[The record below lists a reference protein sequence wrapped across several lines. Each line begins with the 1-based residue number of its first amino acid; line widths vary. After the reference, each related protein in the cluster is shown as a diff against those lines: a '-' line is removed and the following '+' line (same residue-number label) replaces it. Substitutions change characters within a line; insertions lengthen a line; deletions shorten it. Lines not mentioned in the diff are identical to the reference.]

1 MARQGTC
8 LVAGGV
14 GGVPSC
20 DLIWMHTAYT
30 ELMPLQGVDSSAL
43 PTPAQQPLSDT
54 APTPDPCPLAQP
66 LPSLQTDCFKNP
78 EPPLAQPSNVQL
90 LGKKASSAPS
100 LPNVQCWGLGSVMR
114 PLVLQRSCLWW
125 FISGNLSCCPPNP
138 LRHST
143 PRGSSFLWGKCPCG
157 PSPIGLSTAMT
168 DPAEKTDCGPKRV
181 CVCVSR
187 GGVER
192 QGAPRRPV
200 DTSGHW
206 EVGKLSESL
215 GQASFGNLA
224 RGPGGGGGGG
234 GQWERGFQTF
244 RERKFY
250 PRLLSLGFISR

>member
-1 MARQGTC
+1 MAVQGTC

-30 ELMPLQGVDSSAL
+30 QLMPLQGVDSSAL
-43 PTPAQQPLSDT
+43 STPAQQPLSDT
-54 APTPDPCPLAQP
+54 GPTPDPCPLAQP

-168 DPAEKTDCGPKRV
+168 DPAEKMDCGPKGV
-181 CVCVSR
+181 CVCVCVKRRR
-187 GGVER
+187 GKAGSTLETCGHVGALGSWEAER
-192 QGAPRRPV
+192 IPGPGRLWEPGAGTWGRWGRRRPV
-200 DTSGHW
+200 G
-206 EVGKLSESL
+206 ERLSDF
-215 GQASFGNLA
+215 Q
-224 RGPGGGGGGG
+224 GP
-234 GQWERGFQTF
+234 
-244 RERKFY
+244 
-250 PRLLSLGFISR
+250 